1 MSDPLRAKNPI
12 AERRY
17 AYARAAARDRDFSA
31 AAEVLEQAL
40 EVEADWAPAWF
51 ALGEARQQLGAF
63 AAARDAFAQALRLDA
78 EDRQG
83 ASLRLA
89 ALEGREVGALPRAY
103 VARLFDDYAP
113 RFNAHLTGD
122 LAYRGPAVLFDAVQA
137 RAPGRR
143 FLRAL
148 DLGCGTGLA
157 GVAFRAFVDDLRGVD
172 LSPAMIDEARQ
183 AEIYDGLEVGD
194 VVEALAAEPA
204 ARVDLI
210 LAADVFVYLGELA
223 PAFSAARRALAP
235 GGLLTFTVEA
245 EPGDA
250 FALGETLRFRH
261 SRAYVSRAL
270 GAAGLT
276 ILTLEPTS
284 TRREAGVE
292 VPGLIVVAGP
302 ST

>member
-1 MSDPLRAKNPI
+1 M
-12 AERRY
+12 
-17 AYARAAARDRDFSA
+17 
-31 AAEVLEQAL
+31 
-40 EVEADWAPAWF
+40 
-51 ALGEARQQLGAF
+51 
-63 AAARDAFAQALRLDA
+63 
-78 EDRQG
+78 
-83 ASLRLA
+83 
-89 ALEGREVGALPRAY
+89 
-103 VARLFDDYAP
+103 
-113 RFNAHLTGD
+113 
-122 LAYRGPAVLFDAVQA
+122 
-137 RAPGRR
+137 
-143 FLRAL
+143 
-148 DLGCGTGLA
+148 
-157 GVAFRAFVDDLRGVD
+157 AFRAFVDDLRGVD